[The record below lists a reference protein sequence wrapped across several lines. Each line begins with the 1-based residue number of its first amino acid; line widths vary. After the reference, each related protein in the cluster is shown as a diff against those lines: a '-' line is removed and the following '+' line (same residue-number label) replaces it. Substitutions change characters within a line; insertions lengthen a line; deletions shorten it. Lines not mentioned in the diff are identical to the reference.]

1 MISGVTFKIA
11 QLRLYV
17 GLISKKSAQTNQ
29 QVAQT
34 AYETFQKCFFFFFW
48 TALTC
53 KQFEPQ
59 LKFGSHK
66 RHSSAQLFYLLYGVR
81 LLKFNYM

>member
-1 MISGVTFKIA
+1 MVYSHFFVCPTLTFKTA

-34 AYETFQKCFFFFFW
+34 AYETFQKCFFF
-48 TALTC
+48 LDC
-53 KQFEPQ
+53 
-59 LKFGSHK
+59 SD
-66 RHSSAQLFYLLYGVR
+66 V
-81 LLKFNYM
+81 

>member
-1 MISGVTFKIA
+1 VISGVTFKIA

-34 AYETFQKCFFFFFW
+34 AYETFQKCFFIF
-48 TALTC
+48 LDC
-53 KQFEPQ
+53 
-59 LKFGSHK
+59 SD
-66 RHSSAQLFYLLYGVR
+66 V
-81 LLKFNYM
+81 